1 MRRQRARAL
10 LVDLDGVLR
19 HFSTIKTREVE
30 RRYGMEPG
38 RLWETASVWGR
49 MQPALAGEVTHDQ
62 WMSTVVGEL
71 VFAAGGHERAVAA
84 VAEWQA
90 DRGAVNAGLLDF
102 IRSVRTA
109 GLPVGIA
116 TNGTDVL
123 AADLDALGLA
133 GEVDVVVN
141 SSEVGVHKPAK
152 EFFVAACQAIRVP
165 PPLVLFIDDDDRAVR
180 GARAAGL
187 SALRWSGPDD
197 LRYVRAA
204 LEL

>member
-19 HFSTIKTREVE
+19 HVPDIKLQEIE
-30 RRYGMEPG
+30 QRYGMEPG
-38 RLWETASVWGR
+38 RLLDTATVWGR
-49 MQPALAGEVTHDQ
+49 MQPALVGEVSHAQ
-62 WMSTVVGEL
+62 WMSVVADEL
-71 VFAAGGHERAVAA
+71 TFAAGGPERARAA
-84 VAEWQA
+84 VHEWQA
-90 DRGAVNAGLLDF
+90 ERGVVDQSMLAFLRD
-102 IRSVRTA
+102 VRAA

-116 TNGTDVL
+116 TNGTDAL
-123 AADLDALGLA
+123 PADLDALGLT

-141 SSEVGVHKPAK
+141 SSVVGVHKPAK
-152 EFFVAACQAIRVP
+152 GFFVAACQALQLP
-165 PPLVLFIDDDDRAVR
+165 PSLVFFIDADDRAVR

-204 LEL
+204 LDL

>member
-19 HFSTIKTREVE
+19 HFSKIKTQEIE

-38 RLWETASVWGR
+38 RLWQTASVWGR
-49 MQPALAGEVTHDQ
+49 MQPALVGEVSHAQ
-62 WMSTVVGEL
+62 WMSVVVDEL
-71 VFAAGGHERAVAA
+71 TFAAGGPERARAA
-84 VAEWQA
+84 VDEWQA
-90 DRGAVNAGLLDF
+90 EHGTVDRDLLAFLRD
-102 IRSVRTA
+102 VRAA

-116 TNGTDVL
+116 TNGTDAL
-123 AADLDALGLA
+123 PAALDALALTA
-133 GEVDVVVN
+133 EVDVVVN
-141 SSEVGVHKPAK
+141 SSVVGVHKPAK
-152 EFFVAACQAIRVP
+152 EFFVAACQALQLP
-165 PPLVLFIDDDDRAVR
+165 PSLVFFIDADDRAVR

-204 LEL
+204 LDL

>member
-19 HFSTIKTREVE
+19 HFSTIKTQEIE
-30 RRYGMEPG
+30 QRYGMEPG
-38 RLWETASVWGR
+38 RLWQTASVWGR
-49 MQPALAGEVTHDQ
+49 MQPALAGEVTQAQ
-62 WMSTVVGEL
+62 WMSTVADEL
-71 VFAAGGHERAVAA
+71 VFAAGGPERAQAA

-90 DRGAVNAGLLDF
+90 ERGAVDADMLAF
-102 IRSVRTA
+102 VRSVRAA

-116 TNGTDVL
+116 TNGTDTL
-123 AADLDALGLA
+123 AADLDTLGLT
-133 GEVDVVVN
+133 GEADVVVN
-141 SSEVGVHKPAK
+141 SSEVGMHKPAK
-152 EFFVAACQAIRVP
+152 EFFVAACLAIGVP

-204 LEL
+204 LDL

>member
-19 HFSTIKTREVE
+19 HIPVNKAQEIE

-38 RLWETASVWGR
+38 RLRQTASVWGR
-49 MQPALAGEVTHDQ
+49 MQPALVGEVSHAQ
-62 WMSTVVGEL
+62 WMSVVADEL
-71 VFAAGGHERAVAA
+71 AFAAGGPERARAA

-90 DRGAVNAGLLDF
+90 ERGTVDQTVLSF
-102 IRSVRTA
+102 VRDVRAA

-116 TNGTDVL
+116 TNGTDAL
-123 AADLDALGLA
+123 GAELDALGLT

-141 SSEVGVHKPAK
+141 SSEVGAHKPAK
-152 EFFVAACQAIRVP
+152 EFFLAACQAIGVP
-165 PPLVLFIDDDDRAVR
+165 PPAVFFIDADDRAVR

-204 LEL
+204 LEV